1 ITDGLLTGFFLQG
14 NNINRGNKEI
24 TTMSSYINLSYI
36 KEMLGDDPEVVKEF
50 VSEIIM
56 QIKETELLIH
66 NFVEEKNFSAISSA
80 AHKIKSVVQ
89 MIGADH
95 LYQKI
100 QELELTAKTS
110 DNLEQINAL

>member
-1 ITDGLLTGFFLQG
+1 TFTIKNYKRMNYITDGLLTGFFLQG
-14 NNINRGNKEI
+14 NNINWGNKKI

-50 VSEIIM
+50 VSDIIM

-66 NFVEEKNFSAISSA
+66 NFVEEKNFRAISSA

-100 QELELTAKTS
+100 QELE
-110 DNLEQINAL
+110 